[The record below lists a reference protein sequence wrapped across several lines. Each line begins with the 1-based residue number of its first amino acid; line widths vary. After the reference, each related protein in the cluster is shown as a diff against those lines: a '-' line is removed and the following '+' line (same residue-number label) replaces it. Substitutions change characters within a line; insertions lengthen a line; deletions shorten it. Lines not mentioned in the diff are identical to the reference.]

1 MPVSGWNSFN
11 FSAPFTWNGTSNIVI
26 EVCHNNDPSG
36 SCSSG
41 SGTCWS
47 SNSTVNAT
55 ATSFNSVYGSYD
67 DNTAPITT
75 FDPCSGVF
83 DATPTGNGL
92 TSTSRPNMR
101 FNAIVSSSGSSTY
114 NWSTAQVGQTVS
126 VTPAAGTSTYT
137 VTATSAAGCTSAPG
151 SITISTSAMPSPV
164 LSAVDTTICSPSSID
179 IFTVDNGAFTSGYP
193 AGTTVEWIG
202 YGIIGGIDTTFVN
215 SSAGSTFQSK
225 VILPS
230 GCFSYSNTITVETR
244 AVAVNPVI
252 TPAACGNNNG
262 KVKVTITSAP
272 AAPYRYIWTDGTT
285 TIRDVTNSA
294 SSDSIYGL
302 GAGTYYLSIYDN
314 EGGSL
319 SCSSLN
325 IPYTVTA
332 STVGTLTMSSTNVSC
347 NGLNDGTVGVTVSG
361 GAFPYTYLWDNGSN
375 PTLASQNTLGGGVY
389 NVLVTDALGCTATGT
404 VTVTEPSAIVATFT
418 VDKPC
423 ALGTNGSITATV
435 TGGTGTYATLEW
447 YNQDF
452 STDLGSGLSV
462 TGLSAGDYNYVVVD
476 DNGCSPVLGPF
487 TVSVI
492 DAPAIVVGTI
502 TPSTG
507 AVGSTVTLSGSGF
520 TGATGVSFNGTSAT
534 VFSVVDDNTITVTV
548 PTGATDGPITVSVGG
563 CTGVSGGSFTVQN
576 DATFNLKA
584 YMQGYYIG
592 SGAMNSVLMNQ
603 GISVDANEMDT
614 VTVQLRDQFDP
625 TVVVATSVAVMNVN
639 GEASFTIPG
648 TVIGGNYYI
657 AVFHRNTVQTW
668 SALPVTFAATTSY
681 DFTTSASQAFGD
693 NQVEVEPGVFA
704 MYTGDLNQDENVD
717 IADQPILETDI
728 SNFEFGYFV
737 TDTNGDGNVDIA
749 DSPIM
754 ETNVGMFIYSAHP

>member
-1 MPVSGWNSFN
+1 
-11 FSAPFTWNGTSNIVI
+11 
-26 EVCHNNDPSG
+26 
-36 SCSSG
+36 
-41 SGTCWS
+41 
-47 SNSTVNAT
+47 
-55 ATSFNSVYGSYD
+55 
-67 DNTAPITT
+67 
-75 FDPCSGVF
+75 
-83 DATPTGNGL
+83 
-92 TSTSRPNMR
+92 
-101 FNAIVSSSGSSTY
+101 
-114 NWSTAQVGQTVS
+114 
-126 VTPAAGTSTYT
+126 
-137 VTATSAAGCTSAPG
+137 
-151 SITISTSAMPSPV
+151 
-164 LSAVDTTICSPSSID
+164 
-179 IFTVDNGAFTSGYP
+179 
-193 AGTTVEWIG
+193 
-202 YGIIGGIDTTFVN
+202 
-215 SSAGSTFQSK
+215 
-225 VILPS
+225 
-230 GCFSYSNTITVETR
+230 
-244 AVAVNPVI
+244 
-252 TPAACGNNNG
+252 
-262 KVKVTITSAP
+262 
-272 AAPYRYIWTDGTT
+272 
-285 TIRDVTNSA
+285 
-294 SSDSIYGL
+294 
-302 GAGTYYLSIYDN
+302 
-314 EGGSL
+314 
-319 SCSSLN
+319 
-325 IPYTVTA
+325 
-332 STVGTLTMSSTNVSC
+332 
-347 NGLNDGTVGVTVSG
+347 
-361 GAFPYTYLWDNGSN
+361 
-375 PTLASQNTLGGGVY
+375 
-389 NVLVTDALGCTATGT
+389 
-404 VTVTEPSAIVATFT
+404 
-418 VDKPC
+418 
-423 ALGTNGSITATV
+423 
-435 TGGTGTYATLEW
+435 LEW

-452 STDLGSGLSV
+452 STDLGSGLSI